1 MIIFDEATSELD
13 SESEERIEEL
23 IKGKFKDKTCLIISH
38 KQMNPDIFDRI
49 FRIEDGV
56 LKELKK

>member
-23 IKGKFKDKTCLIISH
+23 MKERFKEKTCFIISH
-38 KQMNPDIFDRI
+38 KQMNSKIFDRI

-56 LKELKK
+56 LKEI